1 MKEQLLIMFAV
12 IGGAAIVPLIAGRFR
27 IPSAALE
34 ILYGVLLFNT
44 LLQTRPEWFIL
55 LKELGLIY
63 LMFIVGME
71 LDLRTF
77 VREKNFKWYIAIP
90 LLSFTVTPLIFHQLG
105 YPFFL
110 GVAVAMISAGI
121 IIPVLK
127 ESGIMQ
133 TDMGRD
139 VLGTGLTGEL
149 LSILVL
155 MGIDI
160 YHRYGFT
167 MRAGL
172 ESVKVVL
179 LFALAAFFL
188 RLLYIIA
195 WWNPIK
201 VEKVMESE
209 DPVEIGIRVV
219 MLIALAGSLVAFTS
233 GLEPILGSFMAGL
246 VFSYVFKS
254 KGRFEDKI
262 NAVGFGFFTPFF
274 FIGVGA
280 DLDINLLK
288 TPLSIQLSLILV
300 VAVFLSNI
308 FPVMFSR
315 FMGLRNLEGLGMSF
329 LLSAPLSLMVV
340 AGTLGVKMGLIDE
353 ALRDTLILTA
363 VLSSIIFPSLF
374 RVTTKK
380 LYQRE
385 EETVEPEGTKG

>member
-12 IGGAAIVPLIAGRFR
+12 IGGAALVPLFAGRFR

-44 LLQTRPEWFIL
+44 LLQTQPEWFIL

-71 LDLRTF
+71 LDLRRF

-280 DLDINLLK
+280 ALDINLLK

-380 LYQRE
+380 LYQHE
-385 EETVEPEGTKG
+385 EETVEPERTKV

>member
-12 IGGAAIVPLIAGRFR
+12 IGGAALVPLFAGRFR

-44 LLQTRPEWFIL
+44 LLQTQPEWFIL

-71 LDLRTF
+71 LDLRRF

-149 LSILVL
+149 LSIL
-155 MGIDI
+155 
-160 YHRYGFT
+160 
-167 MRAGL
+167 GL

-280 DLDINLLK
+280 ALDINLLK

-380 LYQRE
+380 LYQHE
-385 EETVEPEGTKG
+385 EETVEPERTKV